1 MTGWLGS
8 SEMTGWLGSSE
19 MTGWLDSSEM
29 TGWLDSSVIVF
40 ARKTKGPGF
49 EFVYLLHF
57 DNMRSIYKQN

>member
-1 MTGWLGS
+1 
-8 SEMTGWLGSSE
+8 
-19 MTGWLDSSEM
+19 M

-40 ARKTKGPGF
+40 ARKTEGPGF